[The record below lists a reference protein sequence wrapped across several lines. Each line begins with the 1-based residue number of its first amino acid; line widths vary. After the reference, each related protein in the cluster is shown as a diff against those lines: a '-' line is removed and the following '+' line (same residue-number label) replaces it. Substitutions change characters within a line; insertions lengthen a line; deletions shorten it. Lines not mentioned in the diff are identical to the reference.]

1 MINKGKD
8 VLSERKNESQTH
20 RSATDQTVQ
29 QDKKDNMTVN
39 MTLVSHSITNSKKT
53 AQFQN
58 AVPSGSNTL
67 YNDD

>member
-8 VLSERKNESQTH
+8 VLSERKNESRTH
-20 RSATDQTVQ
+20 RSATEQAVQ

-53 AQFQN
+53 AQFQY
-58 AVPSGSNTL
+58 VIPSGSNTL